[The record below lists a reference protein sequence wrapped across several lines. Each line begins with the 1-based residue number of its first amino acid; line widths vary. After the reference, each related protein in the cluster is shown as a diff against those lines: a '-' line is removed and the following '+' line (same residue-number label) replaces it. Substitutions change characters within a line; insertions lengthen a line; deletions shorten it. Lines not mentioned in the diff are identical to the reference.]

1 MHGQELHLLITHL
14 TRRKTRKDQL
24 KTVVEMFLD
33 IDPPVVLMGD
43 LNTLPTDPQIGS
55 LLSTPGVV
63 EPLIDV
69 LGDQTPTRR
78 VDWIFVRGLEV
89 VDAGIID
96 KGASDHPCVWAELRL
111 TRQPTR
117 DSTVNKPD

>member
-1 MHGQELHLLITHL
+1 MITHL

-24 KTVVEMFLD
+24 KTVIEMFLD

-55 LLSTPGVV
+55 LLSMPGAV
-63 EPLIDV
+63 EPLTDV
-69 LGDQTPTRR
+69 LRDQAPTRR
-78 VDWIFVRGLEV
+78 VDWIFARGLEV

-96 KGASDHPCVWAELRL
+96 RGASDHPCVWAELRL
-111 TRQPTR
+111 TPPPTR

>member
-1 MHGQELHLLITHL
+1 MDGQELHVLITHL

-24 KTVVEMFLD
+24 KTVIEMFLD

-43 LNTLPTDPQIGS
+43 FNTLPADPQIGG
-55 LLSTPGVV
+55 LLSTPDVV
-63 EPLIDV
+63 EPLVKV
-69 LGDQTPTRR
+69 LGDQAPAGR
-78 VDWIFVRGLEV
+78 VDWIFARGLEV

-96 KGASDHPCVWAELRL
+96 RGASDHPCVWAELRL
-111 TRQPTR
+111 TPQPTQ